1 MYFLDIKLKHWAL
14 CQALFGILSKKVY
27 CSNCKGGED
36 CGREKRFRLLLP
48 NLITDLLQGLGSLT
62 AIMNGRWGLAIHHPS
77 RGESLL
83 RRNISFSVRV
93 NLLIYIWHHI
103 NNNCLDFSR

>member
-14 CQALFGILSKKVY
+14 CQALFGILSKR
-27 CSNCKGGED
+27 CTARIAKGRG
-36 CGREKRFRLLLP
+36 CGREKRFRLLLS

-62 AIMNGRWGLAIHHPS
+62 AIMDGRWGLAIHHPS